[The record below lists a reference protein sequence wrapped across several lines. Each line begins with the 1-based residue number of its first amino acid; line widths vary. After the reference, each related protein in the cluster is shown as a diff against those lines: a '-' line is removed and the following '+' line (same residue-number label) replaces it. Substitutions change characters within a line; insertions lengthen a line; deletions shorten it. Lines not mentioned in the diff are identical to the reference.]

1 MEGFY
6 CRFLGG
12 TAVCGFGLHICRGI
26 DFECGEYL
34 CRILIYGQVAFGR
47 RSIVFEGVQK
57 VFGTLDLFVSLLE
70 TEIKYPILQG
80 GILPFW
86 TPSFRNNSIR
96 NLDIQIFSF
105 LVKSGKGC
113 IYRRGIFFISDSE
126 PFSRCFQYPYIGNL
140 ILDHFIHYFG
150 NIKF

>member
-86 TPSFRNNSIR
+86 TPSANIIINKQFFLIVFFFSLSIY
-96 NLDIQIFSF
+96 
-105 LVKSGKGC
+105 KGFT
-113 IYRRGIFFISDSE
+113 GIFVFCFI
-126 PFSRCFQYPYIGNL
+126 FL
-140 ILDHFIHYFG
+140 
-150 NIKF
+150 KF